1 MKIRQEQ
8 PQDYDIIRELVKSA
22 FATAEHTDGNE
33 FLLVDH
39 LRKSDG
45 FIPELALVAEEENQL
60 IGHILFTKIKVGESE
75 GIALAPLSV
84 LPTFQK
90 KGVGTALMHHAHTIA
105 KNMGYEFSVVLGSET
120 YYPRVGYQMAS
131 TFGIEPPFDV
141 PSENYMVLFFSGT
154 PRRIDGTVAYVK
166 EMES

>member
-8 PQDYDIIRELVKSA
+8 AKDYDEIRELVKNA

-33 FLLVDH
+33 FLLVDK

-45 FIPELALVAEEENQL
+45 FISELALVAEAENQL
-60 IGHILFTKIKVGESE
+60 IGHILFTKIKVGEAE

-84 LPTFQK
+84 LPSFQK
-90 KGVGTALMHHAHTIA
+90 KGVGTALMNHAHTIA

-120 YYPRVGYQMAS
+120 YYPKVGYQVAS
-131 TFGIEPPFDV
+131 KFGIKPPFDV
-141 PSENYMVLFFSGT
+141 PNENYMVLFFNGT

-166 EMES
+166 EMQS